1 MIENISG
8 PDITASSVTNNSVK
22 RTSTPSRK
30 ARYFF
35 VIMSFLFL
43 IIAAVGFIPSYQ
55 NMYAGVFPIHWLA
68 HVHGALMTSWLLVFI
83 TQTLLAATGH
93 LKFHRRLG
101 LLSVVLGILIWISM
115 WIVSARAL
123 IGYNPPV
130 DNFLFDVLLVQF
142 YGIALFGLFFTWGIL
157 VRKNAAAHKRLLFLA
172 TLVLIQAGIDRI
184 HWLPDLHLVLSSNFI
199 YMDALLFTLFIYDW
213 VTLRR
218 IHKITR
224 MGALF
229 YIIVQVGVTMLWGSA
244 SWHSFWF
251 NLVNKFR

>member
-1 MIENISG
+1 
-8 PDITASSVTNNSVK
+8 
-22 RTSTPSRK
+22 
-30 ARYFF
+30 
-35 VIMSFLFL
+35 
-43 IIAAVGFIPSYQ
+43 
-55 NMYAGVFPIHWLA
+55 
-68 HVHGALMTSWLLVFI
+68 MTSWLLVFI

-101 LLSVVLGILIWISM
+101 LLSVMLGILIWISM

-213 VTLRR
+213 VTLRS
-218 IHKITR
+218 IK
-224 MGALF
+224 
-229 YIIVQVGVTMLWGSA
+229 
-244 SWHSFWF
+244 
-251 NLVNKFR
+251 

>member
-8 PDITASSVTNNSVK
+8 LNITASSVTNNSAK
-22 RTSTPSRK
+22 RTSTQSRK

-35 VIMSFLFL
+35 VVIAFLFL
-43 IIAAVGFIPSYQ
+43 IIAVVGFAPSYRD
-55 NMYAGVFPIHWLA
+55 MYAGVFPIHWLV
-68 HVHGALMTSWLLVFI
+68 HVHGALMTSWLLIFI
-83 TQTLLAATGH
+83 TQTLLSATGR
-93 LKFHRRLG
+93 LKFHRKLG
-101 LLSVVLGILIWISM
+101 LFAVVLGVLIWISM

-199 YMDALLFTLFIYDW
+199 YLDALLFTLFIYDW

-218 IHKITR
+218 IHKITLI
-224 MGALF
+224 GVLL
-229 YIIVQVGVTMLWGSA
+229 YIAAQVTVMIVWGSPV
-244 SWHSFWF
+244 WHSFWF
-251 NLVNKFR
+251 NLMNKFR